1 MFRLREIAIW
11 IAKVDREQ
19 PSQSACAARPT
30 SKLSALHP
38 LEHTGLKPSANRN
51 WKDFMRELPPSV
63 AGSRLPSIVATS
75 ALGGVLG
82 GLFAAS
88 LDLGVTAMLKK
99 MLAVVSSQATWVLIL
114 MPLLGLAL
122 SVLLLYGF
130 GLSTETQGLPPRE
143 PVAQRPRGAR
153 LWRIF
158 PPRAARAD
166 LTGDLVAFAGEED
179 RFPWRLAPIRLL
191 AIIATVGLGA
201 AMGTEAPAAYLG
213 VATGAALGDRWWR
226 RLARPLAVGGGA
238 GGVAVLMGIPLVGTA
253 YILEL
258 GRRHHAPLNTERV
271 TAAVVGGCVG
281 WLLHISLGVDLIRL
295 VVPKE
300 PPHTWFQGI
309 VTALLIGALSG
320 SITSISGAAIYRA
333 KGWQAHPIVRLA
345 LGGLALAGAALTL
358 SVIAAPS
365 AAVGP
370 GGGAITWAENTHASA
385 LTVLAVALLRAV
397 ATTSSAAAGGCGG
410 LFVPFMAIGDL
421 GGRVFAPSLGVPD
434 DLAGSAGAAGGISGG
449 YHLPFTAV
457 AMVLG
462 VVGPK
467 LAMLTCL
474 ATIAT
479 AGFAGT
485 GAAWLLDRILGPG
498 PAIEYRPV
506 GPVEASGERK

>member
-1 MFRLREIAIW
+1 
-11 IAKVDREQ
+11 
-19 PSQSACAARPT
+19 
-30 SKLSALHP
+30 
-38 LEHTGLKPSANRN
+38 
-51 WKDFMRELPPSV
+51 MRELPPSF
-63 AGSRLPSIVATS
+63 AGSRLPSIIAT
-75 ALGGVLG
+75 AAIGGLLG
-82 GLFAAS
+82 GLFAAA
-88 LDLGVTAMLKK
+88 LDVGVTEILKK
-99 MLAVVSSQATWVLIL
+99 ILAVVSNQHTWVLIL

-130 GLSTETQGLPPRE
+130 GLSNEMRGSPPTAAE
-143 PVAQRPRGAR
+143 AQRPRWAR
-153 LWRIF
+153 PWRTF

-166 LTGDLVAFAGEED
+166 LTGDLVAFAGQED
-179 RFPWRLAPIRLL
+179 HFPWRLAPIRLL

-226 RLARPLAVGGGA
+226 RLLRPLAVGGGA
-238 GGVAVLMGIPLVGTA
+238 AGVAVLMGIPLVGTA

-258 GRRHHAPLNTERV
+258 GRRHHAPLNAERV
-271 TAAVVGGCVG
+271 TAALVGGFVG

-300 PPHTWFQGI
+300 SPHTLYQGMI
-309 VTALLIGALSG
+309 TALIIGAISG

-345 LGGLALAGAALTL
+345 LGGLALAGAAIIL

-370 GGGAITWAENTHASA
+370 GGGAIAWAESTRASA

-421 GGRVFAPSLGVPD
+421 GGRVFAPSLGVSD
-434 DLAGSAGAAGGISGG
+434 DLAGAAGAAGGIGGG
-449 YHLPFTAV
+449 YHLPFTAL
-457 AMVLG
+457 ALVLG
-462 VVGPK
+462 QGGPK

-474 ATIAT
+474 ATVVVA
-479 AGFAGT
+479 AFAGK

-498 PAIEYRPV
+498 SAIEYRAYP
-506 GPVEASGERK
+506 SQQ